1 MSQVEVHLSEQDILT
16 ACRMYV
22 VDKVLCNGHS
32 ARPFIHTDEN
42 GTVKVRVIVEITP
55 IEVER

>member
-1 MSQVEVHLSEQDILT
+1 
-16 ACRMYV
+16 MYV